1 VSLILDQHWCNHALN
16 SWEVFLAVR
25 VSTSGG
31 SLTQTAY
38 ERLRRDLLSGKL
50 KPGERLKIND
60 LCSVMA
66 LNLSAVREALA
77 RLTAEGLV
85 TAEPQRGFCA
95 APISMA
101 DLTDITKVRIEIETL
116 AIRRSIL
123 LGDITWESSV
133 VAAYHSMSRTPRL
146 PEKTQPPEAESWS
159 AFHSAFHHAL
169 CAACD
174 SPWLLRI
181 RDMLFSQSERYRML
195 SGLIT
200 GNNRNIEEEH
210 RSIMEA
216 VLDRDSDRACALIAD
231 HFERTTHYLIAANS
245 PTSARGLPKISRRTG
260 AAAASRVSKSPS
272 KRKIKERLSEA

>member
-1 VSLILDQHWCNHALN
+1 
-16 SWEVFLAVR
+16 VFLAAR
-25 VSTSGG
+25 VSTLGS

-38 ERLRRDLLSGKL
+38 ERLRQDLLSGKL

-60 LCSVMA
+60 LCNVMS
-66 LNLSAVREALA
+66 LNLSAIREALA

-101 DLTDITKVRIEIETL
+101 DLTDLTRIRIEIETS
-116 AIRRSIL
+116 AIRRSIM
-123 LGDITWESSV
+123 LGDIVWESSV
-133 VAAYHSMSRTPRL
+133 LAAYHSMSRTPRL
-146 PEKTQPPEAESWS
+146 PAKIQSPEAESWS

-181 RDMLFSQSERYRML
+181 RDTLFSQSERYRML
-195 SGLIT
+195 SGTIT

-216 VLDRDSDRACALIAD
+216 ALNRDSDRACALITD
-231 HFERTTHYLIAANS
+231 HFQRTTHYLIAANS
-245 PTSARGLPKISRRTG
+245 PKPAKVLPKVSRRAG
-260 AAAASRVSKSPS
+260 AAVASRVSKSPT
-272 KRKIKERLSEA
+272 KKKLK